1 MTLPAIGSRR
11 LTTRALVYLFALLVA
26 LFYGI
31 PLLFM
36 ISTSVKY
43 PDEVFTTPPTL
54 IPSAITFEN
63 YTSVLSLDYVRF
75 FWNSLVVAVG
85 TTVLAL
91 LFGIGASYAFSRLH
105 FTGRKPLLTAILL
118 TQLLPLAVLIIPIYR
133 VARSLQLLNTHP
145 GLMIA
150 YLTFDLPVAIWL
162 MRGFYVSIPRELEE
176 AAQLD
181 GATAFQAFR
190 QVALPLAVPGIIA
203 TAAYC
208 FFMAWQDFMFALVFM
223 SDNDMRTLPLGVL
236 GYIGEHQTDW
246 GRLMAASV
254 MLMIPVFV
262 IFALVQRQFV
272 SGLTRGA
279 VKG

>member
-1 MTLPAIGSRR
+1 MTGTLPNR
-11 LTTRALVYLFALLVA
+11 LLVGLFAVLVA
-26 LFYGI
+26 AFYGI

-36 ISTSVKY
+36 ISTSVKL
-43 PDEVFTTPPTL
+43 PAAVFSTPPTL
-54 IPSAITFEN
+54 LPRAITFDN
-63 YTSVLSLDYVRF
+63 YHAILGLDYVRF
-75 FWNSLVVAVG
+75 FFNSLVVAAG

-91 LFGIGASYAFSRLH
+91 LFGIGSSYAFSRLH
-105 FTGRKPLLTAILL
+105 FRGRKPLLIAIIL

-133 VARSLQLLNTHP
+133 IAHSLALLNTYP
-145 GLMIA
+145 GLMVA

-162 MRGFYVSIPRELEE
+162 MRGFYVGIPRELED
-176 AAQLD
+176 AAQID
-181 GATAFQAFR
+181 GANAFQAFR
-190 QVALPLAVPGIIA
+190 QVTLPLAIPGIMA

-223 SDNDMRTLPLGVL
+223 TDNDKRTLPLGVL
-236 GYIGEHQTDW
+236 SYIGEHQTDW
-246 GRLMAASV
+246 GKLMAASV
-254 MLMIPVFV
+254 LLMIPVFV

>member
-1 MTLPAIGSRR
+1 MTGTLPNR
-11 LTTRALVYLFALLVA
+11 LLVGLFAVLVA
-26 LFYGI
+26 AFYGI

-36 ISTSVKY
+36 ISTSVKL
-43 PDEVFTTPPTL
+43 PTAVFTTPPTL
-54 IPSAITFEN
+54 LPRAITFDN
-63 YTSVLSLDYVRF
+63 YHAILGLDYVRF
-75 FWNSLVVAVG
+75 FFNSLVVAAG

-91 LFGIGASYAFSRLH
+91 LFGIGSSYAFSRLH
-105 FTGRKPLLTAILL
+105 FRGRKPLLIAIIL

-133 VARSLQLLNTHP
+133 IAHSLALLNTYP
-145 GLMIA
+145 GLMVA

-162 MRGFYVSIPRELEE
+162 MRGFYVGIPRELED
-176 AAQLD
+176 AAQID
-181 GATAFQAFR
+181 GANAFQAFR
-190 QVALPLAVPGIIA
+190 QVTLPLAVPGIMA

-223 SDNDMRTLPLGVL
+223 TDNDKRTLPLGVL
-236 GYIGEHQTDW
+236 SYIGEHQTDW
-246 GRLMAASV
+246 GKLMAASV
-254 MLMIPVFV
+254 LLMIPVFV

>member
-1 MTLPAIGSRR
+1 MTGTLPNR
-11 LTTRALVYLFALLVA
+11 LLVGLFAILVA
-26 LFYGI
+26 AFYGI

-36 ISTSVKY
+36 ISTSVKL
-43 PDEVFTTPPTL
+43 PTAVFTTPPTL
-54 IPSAITFEN
+54 LPRAITFDN
-63 YTSVLSLDYVRF
+63 YHAILGLDYVRF
-75 FWNSLVVAVG
+75 FFNSLVVAAG

-91 LFGIGASYAFSRLH
+91 LFGIGSSYAFSRLH
-105 FTGRKPLLTAILL
+105 FRGRKPLLIAIIL

-133 VARSLQLLNTHP
+133 IAHSLALLNTYP
-145 GLMIA
+145 GLMVA

-162 MRGFYVSIPRELEE
+162 MRGFYVGIPRELED
-176 AAQLD
+176 AAQID
-181 GATAFQAFR
+181 GANAFQAFR
-190 QVALPLAVPGIIA
+190 QVTLPLAIPGIMA

-223 SDNDMRTLPLGVL
+223 TDNDKRTLPLGVL
-236 GYIGEHQTDW
+236 SYIGEHQTDW
-246 GRLMAASV
+246 GKLMAASV
-254 MLMIPVFV
+254 LLMIPVFV

>member
-1 MTLPAIGSRR
+1 MTRTLPNR
-11 LTTRALVYLFALLVA
+11 LLGGLLALLVA
-26 LFYGI
+26 AFYGI

-36 ISTSVKY
+36 LSTSVKL
-43 PDEVFTTPPTL
+43 PDAVFTTPPTL
-54 IPSAITFEN
+54 LPRAITLDN
-63 YTSVLSLDYVRF
+63 YHAILGLDYVRF
-75 FWNSLVVAVG
+75 FVNSLVVAAG

-91 LFGIGASYAFSRLH
+91 LFGIGSSYAFSRLH
-105 FTGRKPLLTAILL
+105 FRGRKPLLIAIIL

-133 VARSLQLLNTHP
+133 IARSLALLNTYP
-145 GLMIA
+145 GLMVA

-162 MRGFYVSIPRELEE
+162 MRGFYVGIPRELED
-176 AAQLD
+176 AAQID
-181 GATAFQAFR
+181 GANAFQAFR
-190 QVALPLAVPGIIA
+190 QVTLPLAIPGIMA

-223 SDNDMRTLPLGVL
+223 TDNDKRTLPLGVL
-236 GYIGEHQTDW
+236 SYIGEHQTDW
-246 GRLMAASV
+246 GKLMAASV
-254 MLMIPVFV
+254 LLMIPVFI